1 MPFIQLANLT
11 KRFDDVVAVDRLNLA
26 VDDGEYLCILGPT
39 GAGKTTL
46 LRLIAG
52 LLHPDD
58 GTVSIGGRVVNA
70 VPPED
75 RDTVYMYQQY
85 ALFPHMNALE
95 NVAFGPTMKGVNEVD
110 AENTAMELLEI
121 VRLDERWDA
130 FPDQLSGGMQ
140 QRLALARGIASGTRI
155 LLLDEPLGALDARLR
170 VTLRY
175 QLRRM
180 VKDQG
185 LTAIHVTHDQE
196 EAVTIAD
203 RLIVLREGR
212 IEQIGTPRAVYTA
225 PRSIFVMNFVG
236 GANFLEGRLHRSSSG
251 SPTVALRGRVRLTVS
266 PTECPE
272 GENVIIGVRQEDT
285 RIDAEIGENR
295 LKGRVDFARFVGGVV
310 IYGVTL
316 ENGATLISKTL
327 TAYVTEPHQ
336 VGDTV
341 TVAFTTEN
349 TRVFPYPRRGL
360 LREIEAI

>member
-1 MPFIQLANLT
+1 MSFIELANLT
-11 KRFDDVVAVDRLNLA
+11 KRFDEVVAVDRLNLV

-58 GTVSIGGRVVNA
+58 GTVTIGGRVVNV

-75 RDTVYMYQQY
+75 RNTVYMYQQY

-95 NVAFGPTMKGVNEVD
+95 NVAFGPTMKGADD
-110 AENTAMELLEI
+110 ASAEETAMALLEI

-130 FPDQLSGGMQ
+130 FPGQLSGGMQ

-175 QLRRM
+175 QLRSM

-212 IEQIGTPRAVYTA
+212 IEQIGTPREVYTA

-236 GANFLEGRLHRSSSG
+236 GANFLEGRLHRPPSG
-251 SPTVALRGRVRLTVS
+251 LPTVTIRGGERLIVS
-266 PTECPE
+266 PTECPA
-272 GENVIIGVRQEDT
+272 GENVVVGVRQEDT
-285 RIDAEIGENR
+285 WIDTEVGENR
-295 LKGRVDFARFVGGVV
+295 LRGRVDFARFVGGFVLH
-310 IYGVTL
+310 GVTL
-316 ENGATLISKTL
+316 DNGDTIVSKAL
-327 TAYVTEPHQ
+327 TAYMNEPPK
-336 VGDTV
+336 VGDDV
-341 TVAFTTEN
+341 TVAFSTEA